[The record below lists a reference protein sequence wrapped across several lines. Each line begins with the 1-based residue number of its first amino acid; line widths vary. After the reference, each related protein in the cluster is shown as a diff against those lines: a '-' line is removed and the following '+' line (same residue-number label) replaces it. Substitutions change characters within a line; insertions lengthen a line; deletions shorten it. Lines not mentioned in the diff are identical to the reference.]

1 MGGVEV
7 FLCTFFLVF
16 LPQCTFFLVIAL
28 FIYKQRKKYIKKRL
42 ELLITIALVL
52 CALFCLLTFFNV
64 SWFVVLFASH
74 CLETIIGLI
83 LGFAVAILIYDNED
97 NDEKR

>member
-1 MGGVEV
+1 M
-7 FLCTFFLVF
+7 
-16 LPQCTFFLVIAL
+16 
-28 FIYKQRKKYIKKRL
+28 KKRL

-97 NDEKR
+97 NDEKKR

>member
-1 MGGVEV
+1 MN
-7 FLCTFFLVF
+7 
-16 LPQCTFFLVIAL
+16 
-28 FIYKQRKKYIKKRL
+28 KKL

-52 CALFCLLTFFNV
+52 CALFCLLAFLNV
-64 SWFVVLFASH
+64 SWIVVLFASH

>member
-1 MGGVEV
+1 M
-7 FLCTFFLVF
+7 
-16 LPQCTFFLVIAL
+16 
-28 FIYKQRKKYIKKRL
+28 KKKL
-42 ELLITIALVL
+42 ELLIAIALVL

-97 NDEKR
+97 NDEKKR

>member
-1 MGGVEV
+1 MRA
-7 FLCTFFLVF
+7 FFSLSHY
-16 LPQCTFFLVIAL
+16 LYINKEK
-28 FIYKQRKKYIKKRL
+28 YMNKKL

>member
-1 MGGVEV
+1 M
-7 FLCTFFLVF
+7 
-16 LPQCTFFLVIAL
+16 
-28 FIYKQRKKYIKKRL
+28 KKRL
-42 ELLITIALVL
+42 EILITIALVL

-83 LGFAVAILIYDNED
+83 LGFAVAMMRRDDKRSSRTENQSSG
-97 NDEKR
+97 DEGFPKSKSAPNFSFQ

>member
-1 MGGVEV
+1 MWR
-7 FLCTFFLVF
+7 FF
-16 LPQCTFFLVIAL
+16 CAL
-28 FIYKQRKKYIKKRL
+28 FSRFSSSMRAFFSLSHYLYIKKEKNIMNKKL